1 MSSVWN
7 TEEVM
12 VQEET
17 RKGENETMYILAWV
31 AEFKPLL
38 GKVKKNVLYI
48 QRLTPYMIILFT
60 KGVNMMHRKTIMGK
74 ERYICA
80 FSFPMKL

>member
-38 GKVKKNVLYI
+38 GKVKKKMYYI
-48 QRLTPYMIILFT
+48 F
-60 KGVNMMHRKTIMGK
+60 N
-74 ERYICA
+74 A
-80 FSFPMKL
+80 

>member
-38 GKVKKNVLYI
+38 GKVKKKCIIYS
-48 QRLTPYMIILFT
+48 TPDSLHDHTYHE
-60 KGVNMMHRKTIMGK
+60 GGQ
-74 ERYICA
+74 YDA
-80 FSFPMKL
+80 